1 MSNIKSVLRN
11 YQKAAKTAQ
20 EKQRQA
26 RELYQPDAAERECAR
41 IAAWLDGER
50 SKAQAAI
57 DEDRKGR
64 MKALDD
70 WKRLDGSKLTDD
82 VKLLDHNLV
91 TVEQFSGMVEKYS
104 ENATM
109 CAALARY
116 AERRN
121 ADARKQAG
129 AGTVPESLFPVGIVP
144 TAEAKAQAIS
154 RTAAGAYSVIGLID
168 NGFSGFGGGADSPM
182 VDTAIENFPA

>member
-1 MSNIKSVLRN
+1 MSNIKAVLRN

-20 EKQRQA
+20 EKAKQA
-26 RELYQPDAAERECAR
+26 RELYQPDAAERECTR

-50 SKAQAAI
+50 AKAQAAI

-64 MKALDD
+64 MQALDD

-82 VKLLDHNLV
+82 VKLLDNNLV
-91 TVEQFSGMVEKYS
+91 TVEQFSGMVEKYR

-121 ADARKQAG
+121 ADAMKQK
-129 AGTVPESLFPVGIVP
+129 GTVPEALYPVGIVP

-168 NGFSGFGGGADSPM
+168 NGFTGFGGGADSPM
-182 VDTAIENFPA
+182 VDAAIENFPA